1 MKSERK
7 SFEKGAAARRF
18 GRSGCLC
25 CSCCPDRSGSR
36 AVGIISPVSVVGA
49 LSRPPR
55 FSRPVLSVLYFPFL
69 SSPAVPFPV
78 LRPPDHSAC
87 LGRLPALPPPCC
99 PSPGASAVR
108 ILLVVSDSPG
118 CPDRFGCFVPP
129 FIWTVAFRDRNRA
142 CLVRPCRALSGRC
155 PAIRRYFCRARPCTV
170 NPVQKRSCGVRT
182 SDSRGPANR
191 PSPPSGGDRKKFS

>member
-1 MKSERK
+1 MRLPDGSGVPVACAVPVVPTVPAAGQSV
-7 SFEKGAAARRF
+7 SFRRF
-18 GRSGCLC
+18 RLLV
-25 CSCCPDRSGSR
+25 PF
-36 AVGIISPVSVVGA
+36 PVLPA
-49 LSRPPR
+49 
-55 FSRPVLSVLYFPFL
+55 FPVLSVLYLPFL

-118 CPDRFGCFVPP
+118 CPDHFGCFVPP

>member
-1 MKSERK
+1 MRLPGGSGVPVACAVPVVPTVPAAGQSV
-7 SFEKGAAARRF
+7 SFRRF
-18 GRSGCLC
+18 RLLV
-25 CSCCPDRSGSR
+25 PF
-36 AVGIISPVSVVGA
+36 PVLPA
-49 LSRPPR
+49 
-55 FSRPVLSVLYFPFL
+55 FPVLSVLYFPFL

-118 CPDRFGCFVPP
+118 CPDHFGCFVPP
-129 FIWTVAFRDRNRA
+129 FIWTVVFRDRNRA

>member
-1 MKSERK
+1 MRLPDGSGVPVACAVPVVPTVPAAGQSV
-7 SFEKGAAARRF
+7 SFRRF
-18 GRSGCLC
+18 RLLV
-25 CSCCPDRSGSR
+25 PF
-36 AVGIISPVSVVGA
+36 PVLPA
-49 LSRPPR
+49 
-55 FSRPVLSVLYFPFL
+55 FPVLSFLYFPFL

-108 ILLVVSDSPG
+108 ILLVVSDPPG

>member
-1 MKSERK
+1 MRLPDGSGVPVACAVPVVPTVPAVGQSV
-7 SFEKGAAARRF
+7 SFRRF
-18 GRSGCLC
+18 RLLV
-25 CSCCPDRSGSR
+25 PF
-36 AVGIISPVSVVGA
+36 PVLPA
-49 LSRPPR
+49 
-55 FSRPVLSVLYFPFL
+55 FPVLSVLYFPFL

-99 PSPGASAVR
+99 PSTGASAVR

>member
-1 MKSERK
+1 MLVL
-7 SFEKGAAARRF
+7 F
-18 GRSGCLC
+18 L
-25 CSCCPDRSGSR
+25 
-36 AVGIISPVSVVGA
+36 
-49 LSRPPR
+49 LSRPFRQPG
-55 FSRPVLSVLYFPFL
+55 SRYHFAGFGCWCPFPSCLLSLSCPVLPVLSVPLVPCC
-69 SSPAVPFPV
+69 PFPGASAAGPFR
-78 LRPPDHSAC
+78 LSRPFA
-87 LGRLPALPPPCC
+87 GPAPPCC

-118 CPDRFGCFVPP
+118 CPDHFGCFVPP

-191 PSPPSGGDRKKFS
+191 PSPPSGGDRKKIS

>member
-1 MKSERK
+1 MRLPDGSGVPVACAVPVVPTVPAAGQSV
-7 SFEKGAAARRF
+7 SFRRF
-18 GRSGCLC
+18 RLLV
-25 CSCCPDRSGSR
+25 PF
-36 AVGIISPVSVVGA
+36 PVLPA
-49 LSRPPR
+49 
-55 FSRPVLSVLYFPFL
+55 FPVLSVLYFPFL

-118 CPDRFGCFVPP
+118 CPDHFGCFVPP
-129 FIWTVAFRDRNRA
+129 FIWTVAFRDHNRA

>member
-1 MKSERK
+1 MRLPDGSGVPVACAVPVVPTVPAAGQSV
-7 SFEKGAAARRF
+7 SFRRF
-18 GRSGCLC
+18 RLLA
-25 CSCCPDRSGSR
+25 PF
-36 AVGIISPVSVVGA
+36 PVLPA
-49 LSRPPR
+49 
-55 FSRPVLSVLYFPFL
+55 FPVLSVLYFPFL
-69 SSPAVPFPV
+69 SSPAAPLPV

>member
-1 MKSERK
+1 MRLPDGSGVPVACAFPVVPTVPAAGQSV
-7 SFEKGAAARRF
+7 SFRRF
-18 GRSGCLC
+18 RLLV
-25 CSCCPDRSGSR
+25 PF
-36 AVGIISPVSVVGA
+36 PVLPA
-49 LSRPPR
+49 
-55 FSRPVLSVLYFPFL
+55 FPVLSVLYFPFL

-129 FIWTVAFRDRNRA
+129 FIWTGAFRDRNRA

>member
-1 MKSERK
+1 MRLPGGSGVPVACAVPVVPTVPAAGQSV
-7 SFEKGAAARRF
+7 SFRRF
-18 GRSGCLC
+18 RLLV
-25 CSCCPDRSGSR
+25 PF
-36 AVGIISPVSVVGA
+36 PVLPA
-49 LSRPPR
+49 
-55 FSRPVLSVLYFPFL
+55 FPVLSVLYFPFL

-191 PSPPSGGDRKKFS
+191 PSPPSGGDRKNFS

>member
-1 MKSERK
+1 MRLPDGSGVPVACAVPVVPTVPAAGQSV
-7 SFEKGAAARRF
+7 SFRRF
-18 GRSGCLC
+18 RLLV
-25 CSCCPDRSGSR
+25 PF
-36 AVGIISPVSVVGA
+36 PVLPA
-49 LSRPPR
+49 
-55 FSRPVLSVLYFPFL
+55 FPVLSVLYFPFL

-118 CPDRFGCFVPP
+118 CPDHFGCFVPP